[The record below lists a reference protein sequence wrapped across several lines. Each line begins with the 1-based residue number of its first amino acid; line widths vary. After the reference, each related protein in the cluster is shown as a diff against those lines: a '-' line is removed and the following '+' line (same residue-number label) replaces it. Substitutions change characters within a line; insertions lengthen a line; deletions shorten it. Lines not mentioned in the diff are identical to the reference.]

1 MRHKVRC
8 LDETGFEMHYQFH
21 MIVCLCHPTSDRDVD
36 AIIDDGARTVEEISR
51 RCGAGTGC
59 GACVEE
65 LRERLNAKGAGGCGR
80 DCGSG
85 RDLATDLVSVRV
97 TR

>member
-1 MRHKVRC
+1 
-8 LDETGFEMHYQFH
+8 
-21 MIVCLCHPTSDRDVD
+21 VD
-36 AIIDDGARTVEEISR
+36 AIIDDGARTVDEIGR

-65 LRERLNAKGAGGCGR
+65 LHQRLAAKGAAGCSR
-80 DCGSG
+80 DCGADG
-85 RDLATDLVSVRV
+85 TDDADTRDMATDLVALRV

>member
-1 MRHKVRC
+1 
-8 LDETGFEMHYQFH
+8 
-21 MIVCLCHPTSDRDVD
+21 MIVCMCHPTSDRDVD

-65 LRERLNAKGAGGCGR
+65 LRERLNAKGASSCGR
-80 DCGSG
+80 DCSTEH
-85 RDLATDLVSVRV
+85 RDLATDLVALRV

>member
-1 MRHKVRC
+1 
-8 LDETGFEMHYQFH
+8 

-65 LRERLNAKGAGGCGR
+65 LRERLVAKGASACGR
-80 DCGSG
+80 DCSAGH

>member
-1 MRHKVRC
+1 V
-8 LDETGFEMHYQFH
+8 
-21 MIVCLCHPTSDRDVD
+21 IVCLCHPTSDRDVD

-59 GACVEE
+59 GSCLEE
-65 LRERLNAKGAGGCGR
+65 LHQRLVAKGAVGCSRDGGADGADTR
-80 DCGSG
+80 DA
-85 RDLATDLVSVRV
+85 ATDLVALRV